1 MINTID
7 SEKGSLEE
15 MHRTQRELK
24 EKEDLSLFAALNS
37 LTRGREH
44 PEKEHEY
51 RLSFERDRDRII
63 HCSAF
68 RRMEYKTQV
77 FFYHEGDYF
86 RTRLTH
92 SLEAAQISRSVALA
106 LDLNETLAEAVAL
119 AHDLGHTPFGHAG
132 ERVMDGLMA
141 DDGGF
146 EHNLQTLRVVDHLED
161 RYPGFPGLNL
171 TWEVREGIAKHSTDY
186 DQPEISAFG
195 ENQPSLEAQIVEI
208 ADEIAYNNHDLD
220 DGLTSGML
228 EPEELAG
235 VELWRTVTQSIR
247 AQIPDVTATMLKHEG
262 IRRII
267 NLQVSDLI
275 SNIGRKIRD
284 LGIEGREDL
293 AQADERAAAFSP
305 DMEVMNRELKTFLR
319 ENLYEHYRVT
329 RMAEKAARILTDLFN
344 AYLEKPKQ
352 LPPTTYRKIEKNGS
366 VKRII
371 CDYMAGMTDKFAL
384 EEHRK
389 LFDPHEKV

>member
-1 MINTID
+1 MLRIER
-7 SEKGSLEE
+7 EK
-15 MHRTQRELK
+15 K
-24 EKEDLSLFAALNS
+24 EKAELSPIAALNS
-37 LTRGREH
+37 LSKGRQYPEEEH
-44 PEKEHEY
+44 QV
-51 RLSFERDRDRII
+51 RLAFERDRDRVI

-92 SLEAAQISRSVALA
+92 SLEVAQISRSVALA

-132 ERVMDGLMA
+132 ERVMDNLMA
-141 DDGGF
+141 GDGGF
-146 EHNLQTLRVVDHLED
+146 EHNLQTLRVVDLLED
-161 RYPGFPGLNL
+161 RYPAFTGLNL

-186 DQPEISAFG
+186 DQPVIAAFG
-195 ENQPSLEAQIVEI
+195 DSQPTLEAQIVEL

-228 EPEELAG
+228 EPEELSRVA
-235 VELWRTVTQSIR
+235 LWRTVTQTIR
-247 AQIPDVTATMLKHEG
+247 SQIPDVSPSMLKHEG

-267 NLQVSDLI
+267 NMQVSDLI
-275 SNIGRKIRD
+275 VNIGRKID
-284 LGIEGREDL
+284 EMGIKDREDL
-293 AQADERAAAFSP
+293 SRAPERVAAFSP
-305 DMEVMNRELKTFLR
+305 EMEEMNRELKNFLR

-329 RMAEKAARILTDLFN
+329 RMAEKAQRILTDLFN
-344 AYLEKPKQ
+344 AYLDKPKQ
-352 LPPTTYRKIEKNGS
+352 LPPSTYGKIVRNGS
-366 VKRII
+366 VKRVI

>member
-1 MINTID
+1 MLRVER
-7 SEKGSLEE
+7 EK
-15 MHRTQRELK
+15 K
-24 EKEDLSLFAALNS
+24 EKAELSGIAALNS
-37 LTRGREH
+37 LSRGRQYPEEEH
-44 PEKEHEY
+44 QY
-51 RLSFERDRDRII
+51 RLAFERDRDRVI

-92 SLEAAQISRSVALA
+92 SLEVAQISRSVALA

-132 ERVMDGLMA
+132 ERVMDNLMA
-141 DDGGF
+141 GDGGF
-146 EHNLQTLRVVDHLED
+146 EHNTQTLRVVDLLED
-161 RYPGFPGLNL
+161 RYPNFPGLNL

-186 DQPEISAFG
+186 DQPEIAAFG
-195 ENQPSLEAQIVEI
+195 DNQPSLEAQIVEL

-228 EPEELAG
+228 DPEELTS
-235 VELWRTVTQSIR
+235 VTLWKTVTEAIR
-247 AQIPDVTATMLKHEG
+247 SQIPDVSGTMLKHEG

-267 NLQVSDLI
+267 NMQVSDLI
-275 SNIGRKIRD
+275 FNIGRKIEEM
-284 LGIEGREDL
+284 GITTREDL
-293 AQADERAAAFSP
+293 ATAPERVAAFSP
-305 DMEVMNRELKTFLR
+305 EMQERNRELKTFLQ

-329 RMAEKAARILTDLFN
+329 RMAEKAQRILTDLFN

-352 LPPTTYRKIEKNGS
+352 LPPTTYRKIKKNGS
-366 VKRII
+366 VKRVI

>member
-1 MINTID
+1 MLRV
-7 SEKGSLEE
+7 E
-15 MHRTQRELK
+15 REQK
-24 EKEDLSLFAALNS
+24 ERNELSDIGALNS
-37 LTRGREH
+37 LSRGRQYSEEEH
-44 PEKEHEY
+44 RY
-51 RLSFERDRDRII
+51 RLAFERDRDRII

-92 SLEAAQISRSVALA
+92 SLEVAQISRSAALA

-132 ERVMDGLMA
+132 ERVMDDLMA

-146 EHNLQTLRVVDHLED
+146 EHNTQTLRVVDLLED
-161 RYPGFPGLNL
+161 RYPHFPGLNL

-186 DQPEISAFG
+186 DQPGIAAFG
-195 ENQPSLEAQIVEI
+195 KNQPSLEAQIVEL

-228 EPEELAG
+228 EQDELSD
-235 VELWRTVTQSIR
+235 VTLWRTVTESVRSEMPNIS
-247 AQIPDVTATMLKHEG
+247 PTMLKHEG

-275 SNIGRKIRD
+275 STIGRKIGEM
-284 LGIEGREDL
+284 GISNREEL
-293 AQADERAAAFSP
+293 SRAPERVAAFGP
-305 DMEVMNRELKTFLR
+305 EMEVMNRELKAFLR
-319 ENLYEHYRVT
+319 ENLYAHYRVT
-329 RMAEKAARILTDLFN
+329 RMAEKAQRILTDLFN
-344 AYLEKPKQ
+344 AYLDKPKQ
-352 LPPTTYRKIEKNGS
+352 LPPTTFRKLQGNGS
-366 VKRII
+366 VKRVI

>member
-1 MINTID
+1 MLRVER
-7 SEKGSLEE
+7 EKKENA
-15 MHRTQRELK
+15 ELS
-24 EKEDLSLFAALNS
+24 DIGALNALS
-37 LTRGREH
+37 EGRQYPEEEH
-44 PEKEHEY
+44 QY
-51 RLSFERDRDRII
+51 RLAFERDRDRII

-92 SLEAAQISRSVALA
+92 SLEVAQISRSVALA

-141 DDGGF
+141 DDEGF
-146 EHNLQTLRVVDHLED
+146 EHNLQTLRVVDLLED
-161 RYPGFPGLNL
+161 RYPNFPGLNL

-186 DQPEISAFG
+186 DQPEIAAFG
-195 ENQPSLEAQIVEI
+195 DNQPSLEAQIVEL

-228 EPEELAG
+228 EQEELFG
-235 VELWRTVTQSIR
+235 VTIWKTVTDSIKS
-247 AQIPDVTATMLKHEG
+247 QMPDVSPTMLKHEG

-267 NLQVSDLI
+267 NMQVSDLI
-275 SNIGRKIRD
+275 VNIGRKIEEMS
-284 LGIEGREDL
+284 ISNREDL
-293 AQADERAAAFSP
+293 ARAPERVAAFSP
-305 DMEVMNRELKTFLR
+305 EMEEMNRELKTFLR

-329 RMAEKAARILTDLFN
+329 RMAEKAQRILTDLFN
-344 AYLEKPKQ
+344 AYLEKPRQ
-352 LPPTTYRKIEKNGS
+352 LPPTTYRKIEKAGS
-366 VKRII
+366 VKRVI

>member
-1 MINTID
+1 MLRIERENK
-7 SEKGSLEE
+7 EKAELSDIGSLNC
-15 MHRTQRELK
+15 
-24 EKEDLSLFAALNS
+24 LS
-37 LTRGREH
+37 RGRQYPEEEH
-44 PEKEHEY
+44 QY
-51 RLSFERDRDRII
+51 RLAFERDRDRII

-92 SLEAAQISRSVALA
+92 SLEVAQISRSVALA

-146 EHNLQTLRVVDHLED
+146 EHNTQTLKVVDFLED
-161 RYPGFPGLNL
+161 RYPNFPGLNL

-186 DQPEISAFG
+186 DQPEIAAFG
-195 ENQPSLEAQIVEI
+195 QNQPSLEAQIVEL

-228 EPEELAG
+228 EPEELSE
-235 VELWRTVTQSIR
+235 VTLWRTVTESIR
-247 AQIPDVTATMLKHEG
+247 SEMRDISSTMLKHEG

-267 NLQVSDLI
+267 NMQVSDLI
-275 SNIGRKIRD
+275 STIGRKI
-284 LGIEGREDL
+284 GEMNITNREEL
-293 AQADERAAAFSP
+293 ARAPERVAAFGP
-305 DMEVMNRELKTFLR
+305 EMEVMNRELKTFLR
-319 ENLYEHYRVT
+319 ENLYAHYRVT
-329 RMAEKAARILTDLFN
+329 RMAEKAQRILTDLFN
-344 AYLEKPKQ
+344 AYLDTPKQ
-352 LPPTTYRKIEKNGS
+352 LPPTTFRKIQESGS
-366 VKRII
+366 VKRVI

>member
-1 MINTID
+1 MLRIER
-7 SEKGSLEE
+7 EKKEIA
-15 MHRTQRELK
+15 ELS
-24 EKEDLSLFAALNS
+24 DIAALNS
-37 LTRGREH
+37 LSKGRQYPEEEH
-44 PEKEHEY
+44 QY
-51 RLSFERDRDRII
+51 RLAFERDRDRII

-92 SLEAAQISRSVALA
+92 SLEVAQISRSVALA

-146 EHNLQTLRVVDHLED
+146 EHNTQTLKVVDFLED
-161 RYPGFPGLNL
+161 RYPNFPGLNL

-186 DQPEISAFG
+186 DKPEIAAFG
-195 ENQPSLEAQIVEI
+195 ENQPSLEAQIVEL

-228 EPEELAG
+228 EQEELSSVA
-235 VELWRTVTQSIR
+235 LWSTVTESIKS
-247 AQIPDVTATMLKHEG
+247 QIPDISPTMLKHEG

-267 NLQVSDLI
+267 NMQVSDLI
-275 SNIGRKIRD
+275 STIGRKIEEMD
-284 LGIEGREDL
+284 ITNREEL
-293 AQADERAAAFSP
+293 ARAPERVAAFGP
-305 DMEVMNRELKTFLR
+305 EMEVMNRELKTFLR
-319 ENLYEHYRVT
+319 ENLYAHYRVT
-329 RMAEKAARILTDLFN
+329 RMAEKAQRILNDLFN
-344 AYLEKPKQ
+344 AYLDKPKQ
-352 LPPTTYRKIEKNGS
+352 LPPTTYRKIEKSDS
-366 VKRII
+366 VKRVI

>member
-1 MINTID
+1 MSMLRIER
-7 SEKGSLEE
+7 EK
-15 MHRTQRELK
+15 K
-24 EKEDLSLFAALNS
+24 EKAELSDIAALNS
-37 LTRGREH
+37 LSKGRQY
-44 PEKEHEY
+44 PEEEHEY
-51 RLSFERDRDRII
+51 RLAFERDRDRII

-92 SLEAAQISRSVALA
+92 SLEVSQVSRSVALA
-106 LDLNETLAEAVAL
+106 LDLNETLTEAVAL

-132 ERVMDGLMA
+132 ERVINNLMA

-146 EHNLQTLRVVDHLED
+146 EHNLQTLRVVDLLED
-161 RYPGFPGLNL
+161 RYPDFPGLNL

-195 ENQPSLEAQIVEI
+195 DNQPTLEAQIVEL

-228 EPEELAG
+228 DPEELSG
-235 VELWRTVTQSIR
+235 VTLWRTVTESIK
-247 AQIPDVTATMLKHEG
+247 AQIPDVSGTMLKHEG

-267 NLQVSDLI
+267 NMQVSDLI
-275 SNIGRKIRD
+275 VNIGRKIEEMS
-284 LGIEGREDL
+284 ISNREDL
-293 AQADERAAAFSP
+293 VRAPGRVAAFSP
-305 DMEVMNRELKTFLR
+305 EMEEMNKELKTFLL

-329 RMAEKAARILTDLFN
+329 RMAEKAQRILTDLFN
-344 AYLEKPKQ
+344 AYFEKPKQ
-352 LPPTTYRKIEKNGS
+352 LPPSTYRKIDKIGS
-366 VKRII
+366 VKRVI

>member
-1 MINTID
+1 MLRTER
-7 SEKGSLEE
+7 EKKEQ
-15 MHRTQRELK
+15 TELS
-24 EKEDLSLFAALNS
+24 DIAALNCLS
-37 LTRGREH
+37 KGRQYPEEEH
-44 PEKEHEY
+44 QY
-51 RLSFERDRDRII
+51 RLAFERDRDRVI

-92 SLEAAQISRSVALA
+92 SLEVAQISRSAALA

-132 ERVMDGLMA
+132 ERVMDNLMA

-146 EHNLQTLRVVDHLED
+146 EHNLQTLRVVDLLED
-161 RYPGFPGLNL
+161 RYPHFSGLNL

-186 DQPEISAFG
+186 DQPEIAAFG
-195 ENQPSLEAQIVEI
+195 DNQPSLEAQIVEV

-228 EPEELAG
+228 DPEELTG
-235 VELWRTVTQSIR
+235 VTLWRMVTEDIR
-247 AQIPDVTATMLKHEG
+247 SQMPDISGTMLKHEG

-267 NLQVSDLI
+267 NMQVSDLI
-275 SNIGRKIRD
+275 ANIGRKIR
-284 LGIEGREDL
+284 EMNVMTREDL
-293 AQADERAAAFSP
+293 ARAPERLAAFGP
-305 DMEVMNRELKTFLR
+305 EMEEWNRELKSFLR
-319 ENLYEHYRVT
+319 EHLYAHYRVT
-329 RMAEKAARILTDLFN
+329 RMAEKAQRILTDLFT
-344 AYLEKPKQ
+344 AYLEKPRQ
-352 LPPTTYRKIEKNGS
+352 LPPTTYRKIDRQGS
-366 VKRII
+366 VKRVI

>member
-1 MINTID
+1 MLRIEREIK
-7 SEKGSLEE
+7 EKG
-15 MHRTQRELK
+15 ELSN
-24 EKEDLSLFAALNS
+24 LGALNS
-37 LTRGREH
+37 LSKGRQY
-44 PEKEHEY
+44 PEEEHEY
-51 RLSFERDRDRII
+51 RLAFERDRDRII

-92 SLEAAQISRSVALA
+92 SLEVAQISRSVALA

-132 ERVMDGLMA
+132 ERVMDNLMA

-146 EHNLQTLRVVDHLED
+146 EHNLQTLRVVDYLED
-161 RYPGFPGLNL
+161 RYPNFPGLNL
-171 TWEVREGIAKHSTDY
+171 TWEVREGIGKHSTDY
-186 DQPEISAFG
+186 DQPEISVFG
-195 ENQPSLEAQIVEI
+195 DNQPTLEAQIVEL

-228 EPEELAG
+228 DQEELWN
-235 VELWRTVTQSIR
+235 VTLWRTVTESIKS
-247 AQIPDVTATMLKHEG
+247 QMPDVSRTMLKHEG

-267 NLQVSDLI
+267 NMQVSDLI
-275 SNIGRKIRD
+275 VNIGRKIEAM
-284 LGIEGREDL
+284 GISNREDL
-293 AQADERAAAFSP
+293 FLAPERVAAFSP
-305 DMEVMNRELKTFLR
+305 EMEEMNRELKNFLL

-329 RMAEKAARILTDLFN
+329 RMAEKAQRILTDLFN
-344 AYLEKPKQ
+344 AYFEKPKQ
-352 LPPTTYRKIEKNGS
+352 LPPTTYRKIENNGS
-366 VKRII
+366 VKRVI

-384 EEHRK
+384 EEYKK

>member
-1 MINTID
+1 MLRIER
-7 SEKGSLEE
+7 EK
-15 MHRTQRELK
+15 K
-24 EKEDLSLFAALNS
+24 EKAELSAIAALNS
-37 LTRGREH
+37 LSRGRQY
-44 PEKEHEY
+44 PEAEHEY
-51 RLSFERDRDRII
+51 RLAFERDRDRII

-92 SLEAAQISRSVALA
+92 SLEVAQISRSVALA
-106 LDLNETLAEAVAL
+106 LDLNETLAEALAL

-132 ERVMDGLMA
+132 ERVMDGLMY

-146 EHNLQTLRVVDHLED
+146 EHNLQTLRVVDLLED

-186 DQPEISAFG
+186 DQPDIAAFG
-195 ENQPSLEAQIVEI
+195 KNQPSLESQIVEL

-220 DGLTSGML
+220 DGITSRML
-228 EPEELAG
+228 EPDELSG
-235 VELWRTVTQSIR
+235 VEIWRKVTESVK
-247 AQIPDVTATMLKHEG
+247 AQTPEISPTMLKHES

-267 NLQVSDLI
+267 NLQVSDLVV
-275 SNIGRKIRD
+275 NIGRK
-284 LGIEGREDL
+284 LKEMGIETREDL
-293 AQADERAAAFSP
+293 AQAPERVAAFSP
-305 DMEVMNRELKTFLR
+305 EMDEMNRELKTFLK

-329 RMAEKAARILTDLFN
+329 RMAEKAQRILTDLFT
-344 AYLEKPKQ
+344 AYLEKPRQ
-352 LPPTTYRKIEKNGS
+352 LPPSTYRKIERNGS
-366 VKRII
+366 VKRVI

>member
-1 MINTID
+1 MLRIER
-7 SEKGSLEE
+7 EK
-15 MHRTQRELK
+15 K
-24 EKEDLSLFAALNS
+24 EKAELSDIAALNS
-37 LTRGREH
+37 LSKGRQYPEEEH
-44 PEKEHEY
+44 QY
-51 RLSFERDRDRII
+51 RLAFERDRDRVI

-92 SLEAAQISRSVALA
+92 SLEVAQISRSVALA

-141 DDGGF
+141 DEGGF
-146 EHNLQTLRVVDHLED
+146 EHNTQTLKVVDFLED
-161 RYPGFPGLNL
+161 RYPNFPGLNL

-186 DQPEISAFG
+186 DQPEIAAFG
-195 ENQPSLEAQIVEI
+195 KNQPSLEAQIVEL

-228 EPEELAG
+228 EQDELSD
-235 VELWRTVTQSIR
+235 VTLWRTVTESIR
-247 AQIPDVTATMLKHEG
+247 SEMPNISPTMLKHES

-267 NLQVSDLI
+267 NFQVSDLI
-275 SNIGRKIRD
+275 FTIGRKIVEM
-284 LGIEGREDL
+284 GISNREEL
-293 AQADERAAAFSP
+293 SRAPERVAAFGP
-305 DMEVMNRELKTFLR
+305 EMEVMNRELKTFLR
-319 ENLYEHYRVT
+319 ENLYGHYRVT
-329 RMAEKAARILTDLFN
+329 RMAEKAQRILTDLFN
-344 AYLEKPKQ
+344 AYLDKPKQ
-352 LPPTTYRKIEKNGS
+352 LPPTTFRKIQENGS
-366 VKRII
+366 VKRVI

>member
-1 MINTID
+1 MLRVEREKRERAEL
-7 SEKGSLEE
+7 SEIG
-15 MHRTQRELK
+15 T
-24 EKEDLSLFAALNS
+24 LNS
-37 LTRGREH
+37 MSEGRQY
-44 PEKEHEY
+44 PEGEHEY
-51 RLSFERDRDRII
+51 RLAFERDRDRII

-92 SLEAAQISRSVALA
+92 SLEVSQISRSVALA

-146 EHNLQTLRVVDHLED
+146 EHNLQSLRVVDYLEE
-161 RYPGFPGLNL
+161 RYPAFPGLNL

-186 DQPEISAFG
+186 DQPEIAAFG
-195 ENQPSLEAQIVEI
+195 DNQPTLEAQIVEI

-228 EPEELAG
+228 ELEELSS
-235 VELWRTVTQSIR
+235 VTLWRIVSESIR
-247 AQIPDVTATMLKHEG
+247 SEIPNVSSTMLKHEG

-267 NLQVSDLI
+267 NMQVSDLI
-275 SNIGRKIRD
+275 VNIGRKID
-284 LGIEGREDL
+284 EMKVNNREDL
-293 AQADERAAAFSP
+293 GRAPMRAAAFSP
-305 DMEVMNRELKTFLR
+305 EMEEMNRELKTFLR
-319 ENLYEHYRVT
+319 DNLYEHYRVI
-329 RMAEKAARILTDLFN
+329 RMAEKAQRILTDLFN
-344 AYLEKPKQ
+344 AYTDKPRQ
-352 LPPTTYRKIEKNGS
+352 LPPTTYRKIEKNES
-366 VKRII
+366 VKRVV

-384 EEHRK
+384 EEYRK

>member
-1 MINTID
+1 MLRIER
-7 SEKGSLEE
+7 EK
-15 MHRTQRELK
+15 K
-24 EKEDLSLFAALNS
+24 EKAELSDIAALNS
-37 LTRGREH
+37 LSKGRQYPEEEH
-44 PEKEHEY
+44 QY
-51 RLSFERDRDRII
+51 RLAFERDRDRVI

-161 RYPGFPGLNL
+161 RYPAFPGLNL

-186 DQPEISAFG
+186 DQPEIAAFG
-195 ENQPSLEAQIVEI
+195 ENQPSLEAQIVEL

-228 EPEELAG
+228 DREELDSVA
-235 VELWRTVTQSIR
+235 LWRKVTESIR
-247 AQIPDVTATMLKHEG
+247 TQVSDITPTMLKHES

-275 SNIGRKIRD
+275 DNIRRNVEEMKIKD
-284 LGIEGREDL
+284 REDL
-293 AQADERAAAFSP
+293 ANAPGRIAAFGP
-305 DMEVMNRELKTFLR
+305 EMEFMNRELKAFLR
-319 ENLYEHYRVT
+319 RNLYEHYRVT
-329 RMAEKAARILTDLFN
+329 RMAEKAQRILTDLFN

-352 LPPTTYRKIEKNGS
+352 LPPSTFRKIEKNGS
-366 VKRII
+366 VKRVI

>member
-1 MINTID
+1 MLRVER
-7 SEKGSLEE
+7 EK
-15 MHRTQRELK
+15 K
-24 EKEDLSLFAALNS
+24 EKAELSDISALNALS
-37 LTRGREH
+37 EGRQYPEEEH
-44 PEKEHEY
+44 QY
-51 RLSFERDRDRII
+51 RLAFERDRDRII

-92 SLEAAQISRSVALA
+92 SLEVSQISRSVALA

-141 DDGGF
+141 DDEGF
-146 EHNLQTLRVVDHLED
+146 EHNLQSLRVVDLLED
-161 RYPGFPGLNL
+161 RYPNFPGLNL

-186 DQPEISAFG
+186 DQPEIAAFG
-195 ENQPSLEAQIVEI
+195 DNQPSLEAQIVEL

-228 EPEELAG
+228 EQEKLSG
-235 VELWRTVTQSIR
+235 VTIWRTVTDSIKS
-247 AQIPDVTATMLKHEG
+247 QMPDVSPTMLKHEG

-267 NLQVSDLI
+267 NMQVSDLI
-275 SNIGRKIRD
+275 VNIGRKIEEMS
-284 LGIEGREDL
+284 ISNREDL
-293 AQADERAAAFSP
+293 ARTSERVAAFSP
-305 DMEVMNRELKTFLR
+305 EMEEMNRELKTFLK
-319 ENLYEHYRVT
+319 ENLYEHYRVI
-329 RMAEKAARILTDLFN
+329 RMAEKAQRILTDLFN
-344 AYLEKPKQ
+344 AYLEKPMQ
-352 LPPTTYRKIEKNGS
+352 LPPTTYRKIEEAGS
-366 VKRII
+366 VKRVI

>member
-1 MINTID
+1 MLRIVR
-7 SEKGSLEE
+7 EK
-15 MHRTQRELK
+15 K
-24 EKEDLSLFAALNS
+24 EKAELSDIGALNS
-37 LTRGREH
+37 LSKGRQYPEEEH
-44 PEKEHEY
+44 QY
-51 RLSFERDRDRII
+51 RLAFERDRDRVI

-92 SLEAAQISRSVALA
+92 SLEVAQISRSVALG

-132 ERVMDGLMA
+132 ERVMDDLMA
-141 DDGGF
+141 DAGGF
-146 EHNLQTLRVVDHLED
+146 EHNTQTLRVVDHLED
-161 RYPGFPGLNL
+161 RYPNFPGLNL

-186 DQPEISAFG
+186 DKPEIAAFG
-195 ENQPSLEAQIVEI
+195 ENQPSLEAQIVEL

-228 EPEELAG
+228 EQEELSSVA
-235 VELWRTVTQSIR
+235 LWSTVTESIKS
-247 AQIPDVTATMLKHEG
+247 QIPDVSPTMLKHEG

-267 NLQVSDLI
+267 NMQVSDLI
-275 SNIGRKIRD
+275 STIGRKIEEMD
-284 LGIEGREDL
+284 ITNREEL
-293 AQADERAAAFSP
+293 ARAPERVAAFGP
-305 DMEVMNRELKTFLR
+305 EMEVMNRELKTFLR
-319 ENLYEHYRVT
+319 ENLYAHYRVT
-329 RMAEKAARILTDLFN
+329 RMAEKAQRILTDLFN
-344 AYLEKPKQ
+344 AYLDKPKQ
-352 LPPTTYRKIEKNGS
+352 LPPTTYRKIEKSDS
-366 VKRII
+366 VKRVI

>member
-1 MINTID
+1 MFRVER
-7 SEKGSLEE
+7 EK
-15 MHRTQRELK
+15 K
-24 EKEDLSLFAALNS
+24 EKAELSELAALNCLS
-37 LTRGREH
+37 RGRQYPEEEH
-44 PEKEHEY
+44 QY
-51 RLSFERDRDRII
+51 RLAFERDRDRII

-92 SLEAAQISRSVALA
+92 SLEVAQISRSVALA

-132 ERVMDGLMA
+132 ERVMDNLMA

-161 RYPGFPGLNL
+161 RYPNFTGLNL
-171 TWEVREGIAKHSTDY
+171 TWEVREGIAKHCTDY
-186 DQPEISAFG
+186 DQPEIAAFG
-195 ENQPSLEAQIVEI
+195 DNQPSLEAQIVEL

-228 EPEELAG
+228 DLEELAG
-235 VELWRTVTQSIR
+235 VTLWRTVTDSIR
-247 AQIPDVTATMLKHEG
+247 SQMPDVSGTMVKHEG

-267 NLQVSDLI
+267 NMQVSDLI
-275 SNIGRKIRD
+275 FNIGRKIKEMDIRT
-284 LGIEGREDL
+284 REDL
-293 AQADERAAAFSP
+293 AHAPDRVAAFSP
-305 DMEVMNRELKTFLR
+305 EMEEINRELKTFLR
-319 ENLYEHYRVT
+319 ENLYAHYRVT
-329 RMAEKAARILTDLFN
+329 RMAEKAQRILTDLFN

-352 LPPTTYRKIEKNGS
+352 LPPTTYRKIEKTGS
-366 VKRII
+366 VKRVI

>member
-1 MINTID
+1 MLRIER
-7 SEKGSLEE
+7 EKKEE
-15 MHRTQRELK
+15 AELS
-24 EKEDLSLFAALNS
+24 DIAALNS
-37 LTRGREH
+37 LSEGRQYPEEEH
-44 PEKEHEY
+44 QY
-51 RLSFERDRDRII
+51 RLAFERDRDRVI

-92 SLEAAQISRSVALA
+92 SLEVSQISRSVALA

-161 RYPGFPGLNL
+161 RYPNFPGLNL

-186 DQPEISAFG
+186 DQPGAAAFG
-195 ENQPSLEAQIVEI
+195 KNQPSLEAQIVEI

-228 EPEELAG
+228 EPEELSD
-235 VELWRTVTQSIR
+235 VSLWRTVTESIR
-247 AQIPDVTATMLKHEG
+247 SQIPEVPPTMLKHEG

-275 SNIGRKIRD
+275 DNIRRKLDTLRILDRN
-284 LGIEGREDL
+284 DL
-293 AQADERAAAFSP
+293 AQAQERVAAFSP
-305 DMEVMNRELKTFLR
+305 EMEVMNRELKTFLR
-319 ENLYEHYRVT
+319 ENLYAHYRVT

-344 AYLEKPKQ
+344 AYLNKPEQ
-352 LPPTTYRKIEKNGS
+352 LPPTTYRKIKKNGS
-366 VKRII
+366 VKRVI